1 MTDTTTLN
9 QYIAEGRLLRKKW
22 VGTDKHGREAA
33 CLLAALSPKVAHF
46 RHSNACP
53 ANIMPKWLAHLTPW
67 MDDEGSDDA
76 WLGMVKRYA
85 AVAGRWH
92 VLSNEIW
99 RELDYTARRIA
110 LENCIPSHDETSSV
124 KERVIA
130 LLRRAEVGGSVT
142 DWEWSTA
149 TRSAA
154 YVLYDDAGCAAH
166 AASQV
171 TSNSEGAPRAAA
183 RAAARAADS
192 SGDATT
198 VVDRITAA
206 ILAAIEQACDKAEK
220 EKNNESV

>member
-1 MTDTTTLN
+1 MADTTTLN
-9 QYIAEGRLLRKKW
+9 QYIAEGRLLRKEW

-33 CLLAALSPKVAHF
+33 CLLAALSPEVARF
-46 RHSNACP
+46 CFSYACP

-67 MDDEGSDDA
+67 MNDVGSDDA
-76 WLGMVKRYA
+76 WPGMVKRYA

-99 RELDYTARRIA
+99 RELDCTARRIA
-110 LENCIPSHDETSSV
+110 LENCITSHDATSSV

-130 LLRRAEVGGSVT
+130 LLRRAEVGGSVA

-166 AASQV
+166 AASRV
-171 TSNSEGAPRAAA
+171 TSHSEDAQ

-198 VVDRITAA
+198 AADRITAA
-206 ILAAIEQACDKAEK
+206 ILAAIEKACDKAEK
-220 EKNNESV
+220 ENNNESVQ